1 MPGSLI
7 HHCIIAAEH
16 SGKTHVNMLE
26 SNPVYTNQNH
36 IKNMDT
42 KMTCNESLTTVS
54 FSALQTEQTPM
65 AQTQLNDI
73 DSPNWIMCAA
83 PPQRVA
89 QEHPKERD
97 REMKVPIL
105 P

>member
-1 MPGSLI
+1 MR
-7 HHCIIAAEH
+7 
-16 SGKTHVNMLE
+16 E

-42 KMTCNESLTTVS
+42 KMKCNESLTTVS
-54 FSALQTEQTPM
+54 YSAGKLCPYIPMNTACNKPAIHTALQTKHTPM

-73 DSPNWIMCAA
+73 DSPSWTMCAA
-83 PPQRVA
+83 APQRVA